1 MRWTNF
7 QRAGRAMAAAV
18 VVGLG
23 LGGCGGSAE
32 EQPEAVAAA
41 EEEDG
46 LARASATAEVV
57 ICVSCGAQI
66 EQQINRQNQ
75 IAVAM
80 RQAQAEAI
88 ARAQR
93 EAAAARQRALQNE
106 FRCRETRD
114 KAVADANQAFEGG
127 MRGTLEAQGRCIAR
141 SQLTPACMSGTA
153 AQRTNACYQGAAAN
167 IEVERVSC
175 VGTPPPPPHSAATVA
190 AINEVLARCGSRAQE
205 QTRTRRSWCDG
216 GQNFGSAGS
225 LNKACVR
232 EQEWGCLAI
241 GSRAEFAV
249 QKQKTDALGKAGSQ
263 YASCV
268 NGQV

>member
-1 MRWTNF
+1 MRWHNF
-7 QRAGRAMAAAV
+7 QRAGGAMAAAV
-18 VVGLG
+18 VLGLG
-23 LGGCGGSAE
+23 LVGCGGNAE
-32 EQPEAVAAA
+32 EHPEAVAAA
-41 EEEDG
+41 EEEDA
-46 LARASATAEVV
+46 LARASAAAEVV

-93 EAAAARQRALQNE
+93 EAAAARQRVLQNE

-141 SQLTPACMSGTA
+141 AQQTPACVSGTA

-175 VGTPPPPPHSAATVA
+175 VGTPPPPHSAATVA
-190 AINEVLARCGSRAQE
+190 AINEVIARCGSRAQE

-216 GQNFGSAGS
+216 GQNFGNAGS
-225 LNKACVR
+225 LNKACLR
-232 EQEWGCLAI
+232 EQEWGCLDI
-241 GSRAEFAV
+241 GLRAEFAV